1 MTRSQVK
8 VKEGSRS
15 LGKVMSYYFAGSDIP
30 SSMALFSS
38 KISNAYEMTSLF
50 TSSATHAELES

>member
-30 SSMALFSS
+30 SSMALFQARYLMRT
-38 KISNAYEMTSLF
+38 K
-50 TSSATHAELES
+50 